1 MRNLTISFAAILF
14 LAGTSIAKGQKSSP
28 TAPQKGTERYEQW
41 LHSEVR
47 HQLMLLPWYTVFDD
61 LEYSVTG
68 YTVTLRGAVV
78 NPTLKSEAGNVVKH
92 IEGVE
97 SVNNQIQVLPNDPMD
112 NQIRRAEYRKIYSQP
127 SLSRYGIGNLQS
139 IHILVNNGHVTLTGY
154 VDSQADK
161 DVANLQ
167 ANSVPNVFS
176 VTNNLIAQNANSK

>member
-1 MRNLTISFAAILF
+1 MRKRTTTFLLFFF
-14 LAGTSIAKGQKSSP
+14 LAGTAIARSQKNAP

-41 LHSEVR
+41 LHNEVR

-61 LEYSVTG
+61 LEYGVSG

-78 NPTLKSEAGNVVKH
+78 NPTLKSEAENVVKH

-97 SVNNQIQVLPNDPMD
+97 AVSNQIQVLPNDPMD

-127 SLSRYGIGNLQS
+127 QLSRYGTGNLQS
-139 IHILVNNGHVTLTGY
+139 IHILVNMGHVTLTGY
-154 VDSQADK
+154 VDSQSDK
-161 DVANLQ
+161 DVAKLQ

-176 VTNNLIAQNANSK
+176 VANNLIVQNQNPK